1 MKKLILF
8 ISSFAFIVILFLA
21 FKNNLVL
28 AATKVSNARCL
39 TISGTFNAKNWS
51 GGTMMV
57 GCNGDNGKFCKGQI
71 AEVKPGKSY
80 NLTKCSCP
88 PYASGCLVI
97 GKKLVL
103 KNDGP
108 NKRPRLHVVGN
119 RVPNKCEL
127 IHKKNVCGTNGH
139 AINVDF
145 KVTCQKEECPVP
157 NPVLN
162 VKVNCPNCSTQ
173 VETIPAIAPA
183 AEGESCGRG
192 ASDQGNVQCRSG
204 LTCVFGDD
212 PSLGTCE
219 LVETGAA
226 Q

>member
-1 MKKLILF
+1 MKKLILLF
-8 ISSFAFIVILFLA
+8 TSFAFIVILVLGL
-21 FKNNLVL
+21 KNNLVL
-28 AATKVSNARCL
+28 AANKVSNSRCL

-57 GCNGDNGKFCKGQI
+57 GCNGDNGRYCKGQI

-108 NKRPRLHVVGN
+108 NKRPRVHVVGN
-119 RVPNKCEL
+119 KVPNKCEL
-127 IHKKNVCGTNGH
+127 VNKKNVCGTNGH

-145 KVTCQKEECPVP
+145 KVTCEKEICPVP

-162 VKVNCPNCSTQ
+162 VKVNCPNCSQQSDANSDTVVAQ
-173 VETIPAIAPA
+173 
-183 AEGESCGRG
+183 EGESCG
-192 ASDQGNVQCRSG
+192 ASDGDGKNVNCQSG
-204 LTCVFGDD
+204 LTCVYGDD
-212 PSLGTCE
+212 SGVGTCQV
-219 LVETGAA
+219 VETGGT